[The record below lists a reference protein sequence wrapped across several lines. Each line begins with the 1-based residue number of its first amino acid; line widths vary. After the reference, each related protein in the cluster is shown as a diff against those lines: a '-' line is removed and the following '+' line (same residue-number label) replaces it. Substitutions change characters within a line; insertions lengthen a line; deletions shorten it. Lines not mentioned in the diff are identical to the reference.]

1 MTWSIHNDWKK
12 IICDSFLDNVHVCAL
27 PIFTA
32 FPGFPGNG
40 TLPSPALTGV
50 AAPWRAEEQT
60 DSSSGPSLTQCQ
72 LVQRGLQAY
81 LQDEHTQVH
90 TLRGCAGQTDSKQ
103 GCRGH
108 TDSRLGCRGCTDS
121 RQGCRIHTDTDQAA
135 VRDRPMPSSFS
146 APAYSLYNCPLRLSM
161 PP

>member
-12 IICDSFLDNVHVCAL
+12 NICDSFLDNVRAL

-32 FPGFPGNG
+32 FLGFSGNG
-40 TLPSPALTGV
+40 AFPSPALKGD
-50 AAPWRAEEQT
+50 AAPWRAEGQT
-60 DSSSGPSLTQCQ
+60 DLSSGPSLTQFQ
-72 LVQRGLQAY
+72 LVQRGRQAH

-90 TLRGCAGQTDSKQ
+90 TPRGCAGQTDSKQ

-121 RQGCRIHTDTDQAA
+121 RQGCRVHTDTDQAA
-135 VRDRPMPSSFS
+135 VRDRTMSSSFS
-146 APAYSLYNCPLRLSM
+146 ALAYSLYNCPLRLSM